1 MDDKA
6 REARK
11 QYMKEWRAKN
21 KDKVKATIER
31 YWNKKAAKNNL
42 KGDM

>member
-21 KDKVKATIER
+21 PDKVKAINER
-31 YWNKKAAKNNL
+31 YWAKKAKESERENI
-42 KGDM
+42 